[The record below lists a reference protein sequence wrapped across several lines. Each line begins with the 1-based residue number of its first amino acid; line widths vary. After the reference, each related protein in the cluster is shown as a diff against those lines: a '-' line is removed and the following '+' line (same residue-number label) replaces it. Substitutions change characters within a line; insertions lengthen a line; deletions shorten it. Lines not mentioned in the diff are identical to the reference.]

1 MTAGRGRFF
10 LYKFKLE
17 QNCSATSFALVIP
30 DTCGVINTWSI
41 FQRALLSGKGSTSNT
56 SKMTADNHLLFI
68 ALINESSDI
77 MLLLPILINTLC
89 LSTTQFEE
97 KLY

>member
-1 MTAGRGRFF
+1 MWRNKYLKGKIILLKNNSLFV
-10 LYKFKLE
+10 
-17 QNCSATSFALVIP
+17 NCTR
-30 DTCGVINTWSI
+30 SI